1 MRISEHWLRE
11 WVDPP
16 LDSQSLAEQ
25 LTMAGLEVD
34 AVMAAGADFTRV
46 VVGQVVDLH
55 PHPDAE
61 RLRIAQVKVSST
73 QTLHIVCG
81 ADNVRVGLCAPTA
94 LAGAELPGGV
104 TIADTEMRGVIS
116 QGMLCSARELGLG
129 DDASGLMELPEDS
142 LPGQPVQELLELDD
156 QVFEIDL
163 TPNRGDCLSLA
174 GIAREVG
181 VLNRLAVTPPAIPTI
196 QPLSGKQFP
205 VMLAAPEDC
214 PRYAGRVIQHVD
226 PVAPTPLWMVERL
239 RRAGIRSLGP
249 LVDVTNYVMLELGQ
263 PLHAFDLDKLDAGIV
278 VRRATGEESLE
289 LLNGQTVTPDEDTLL
304 ITDAS
309 GPLALAGIMGG
320 ARSECDAQTVSVLL
334 ESAFFAPLAIAG
346 RARRYGL
353 HTDASHRF
361 ERGVDPTLQVRAVE
375 RASQLLIAIAGGRA
389 GPLID
394 VTAPE
399 YLPTHSTVMLRHARL
414 TQVLGQ
420 HILPEEVSDS
430 LQRLGM
436 MVKATDAGWRVTPP
450 PFRFDITLEADLI
463 EEIGR
468 VHGYHRLPSRQPL
481 VRLQPG
487 SCPERRLDASQL
499 ADALVLRDYQEIIS
513 YSFVPADLQQ
523 ALLPQYPD
531 ITLSNPISA
540 DLAVMRCSL
549 WPGLIRAMDYNRKRQ
564 QERVRLFE
572 TGLVFQGDPTAPEQ
586 IEMIGGLISGSRLSE
601 QWGAPLQSVDF
612 YDLKGDVAALLALT
626 GAATGFRYIARSHP
640 ALHPGQSACIEH
652 QGEPVG
658 WLGALHPALA
668 KQWAAGTGVFLFEL
682 RINAWAQAHQPLFQ
696 ALSKFPYSRRDLAVL
711 LDETMTAE
719 RLVETLHKLG
729 GSALRHAMVFD
740 VYRGKGV
747 PEGQKSMACS
757 LIFQGFE
764 DNLTDQAIDRLVI
777 GIVQGLKQELD
788 ARLRD

>member
-16 LDSQSLAEQ
+16 LNSQALAEQ

-34 AVMAAGADFTRV
+34 GVMPAGADFAKV
-46 VVGQVVDLH
+46 VVGQVIDVDA
-55 PHPDAE
+55 HPDAG
-61 RLRIAQVKVSST
+61 RLQIAQVKISST
-73 QTLHIVCG
+73 QTLQIVCG

-94 LAGAELPGGV
+94 LAGARLPNGV
-104 TIADTEMRGVIS
+104 TIALTEVRGVAS

-129 DDASGLMELPEDS
+129 DDASGLMELPDDS
-142 LPGQPVQELLELDD
+142 PPGQLLQELLELDD

-181 VLNRLAVTPPAIPTI
+181 VLNRLAVNSPVIPTM
-196 QPLSGKQFP
+196 QPLSGKLFP
-205 VMLAAPEDC
+205 VTLAARADC

-226 PVAPTPLWMVERL
+226 PGAPTPLWMVERL

-263 PLHAFDLDKLDAGIV
+263 PLHAFDLDKLDAGII

-289 LLNGQTVTPDEDTLL
+289 LLNGQTVIPDEDTLL

-320 ARSECDAQTVSVLL
+320 ARSECDAQTISILL
-334 ESAFFAPLAIAG
+334 ESAFFTPLAIAG

-353 HTDASHRF
+353 HTEASHRF

-399 YLPTHSTVMLRHARL
+399 YLPTHSPVTLRHARL
-414 TQVLGQ
+414 DQVLGQ
-420 HILPEEVSDS
+420 PIAAEEVSDS
-430 LQRLGM
+430 LHRLGM
-436 MVKATDAGWRVTPP
+436 AVEPTDAGWQVTPP

-487 SCPERRLDASQL
+487 LCPERRLGASQL

-523 ALLPQYPD
+523 ALLPQHSG
-531 ITLSNPISA
+531 IALSNPISA

-549 WPGLIRAMDYNRKRQ
+549 WPGLIRTLDYNRKRQ

-612 YDLKGDVAALLALT
+612 YDLKGDVEALLALT
-626 GAATGFRYIARSHP
+626 GAATGYRYSARSHP

-668 KQWAAGTGVFLFEL
+668 KQWATGASVFLFEL
-682 RINAWAQAHQPLFQ
+682 RVSAWAQTEQPLFKT
-696 ALSKFPYSRRDLAVL
+696 LSKFPYSRRDLAVL
-711 LDETMTAE
+711 LDEAVTAE
-719 RLVETLHKLG
+719 RLVATLHELG
-729 GSALRHAMVFD
+729 GSALRHATVFD
-740 VYRGKGV
+740 VYRGKGI
-747 PEGQKSMACS
+747 PESQKSVACC
-757 LIFQGFE
+757 LVFQGLE
-764 DNLTDQAIDRLVI
+764 ENLTDQAIDRLVT
-777 GIVQGLKQELD
+777 GIVQGLKQKLD